1 MRRLIVLMLLVSVF
15 TGAVVAQDNS
25 TTTQTESP
33 PDNVIKTY
41 NITLNETTGNL
52 NVNGKERGA
61 ITVVRTGTY
70 KINVEATGDEYI
82 HLSTDQS
89 LDDGSGVYYQGVT
102 VTGDQLSSVPAT
114 NDGTIYWEVGASAP
128 NELYYESYN
137 SSGLGA
143 NVNVLAAPS
152 DPDKLTPLPVFVG
165 VVEGVPY
172 WTITG
177 VVIALLLVQ
186 YVWLADEDDPI

>member
-1 MRRLIVLMLLVSVF
+1 MRRLIVLMLIISLF

-25 TTTQTESP
+25 TQTP

-41 NITLNETTGNL
+41 NITINETTGNL
-52 NVNGKERGA
+52 DVDGEERGA

-70 KINVEATGDEYI
+70 KINVENNSGEYVHI
-82 HLSTDQS
+82 STDES

-102 VTGDQLSSVPAT
+102 VTGDKIDNIPAT
-114 NDGTIYWEVGASAP
+114 DDGTIYWEVSPSTP

-137 SSGLGA
+137 STGLGA
-143 NVNVLAAPS
+143 NINVLAAPS
-152 DPDKLTPLPVFVG
+152 QPADTTPLPVLFG

-172 WTITG
+172 WTISA
-177 VVIALLLVQ
+177 VVFALLLVQ
-186 YVWLADEDDPI
+186 YVWLADEDDPF